1 MDQENYCVVEKY
13 QKRQTI
19 KYQGVPNR
27 PACNK
32 SAASFKFINARS
44 IKTDV
49 ENDKIPKPECD

>member
-1 MDQENYCVVEKY
+1 MDQENHCGVEKY

-27 PACNK
+27 SACNK
-32 SAASFKFINARS
+32 SASSFNPANARS
-44 IKTDV
+44 IKTVV